1 MLNDLD
7 EKWEAS
13 WITQSSY
20 LHDVKAKQ
28 NSMFIYLPP
37 GFPGGSDDRESACN
51 AGDLGLTPGLGRLEK
66 GIWYPLQYSFLDN
79 PLDRGAWQATVY
91 GMAKSWTWLSSYHF
105 HVLGFPG
112 GTSGKDLTCQCRRH
126 KRCRF
131 DPWVGKIP
139 WRRAWQPT
147 PGFLPGESHGQ
158 RSLAGYSPQGCKE
171 LDTTEAT

>member
-66 GIWYPLQYSFLDN
+66 GIWYPLQYSCLDN

-131 DPWVGKIP
+131 NPWVGKIP

-158 RSLAGYSPQGCKE
+158 RSLAGYSPLGCKE
-171 LDTTEAT
+171 LDTTEAA